1 MHQLIKGT
9 DRFAIWRKGLKL
21 ADTIQKMADNLTS
34 PESIYIR
41 SLLTTMT
48 CIIPSHIAEGVMVN
62 NTKDRKTYFYR
73 TLSCLEELLNKIRLT
88 EHMGF
93 LKKTHIR
100 KLKKEII
107 ELNKLIGELI
117 NPQPLLSN

>member
-1 MHQLIKGT
+1 MHQLIKST
-9 DRFAIWRKGLKL
+9 DKFAIWRKGLKL

-34 PESIYIR
+34 PESLDIR
-41 SLLTTMT
+41 SLLKTMT
-48 CIIPSHIAEGVMVN
+48 CIIPSHIAEGFMVN

-88 EHMGF
+88 EQMGF

-117 NPQPLLSN
+117 NPQPLLLN